1 MELYNSV
8 GMYPGL
14 QVPTAEVLG
23 LGVKLHTVEDYI
35 REKLLPY
42 LLGQTFASQHGMK
55 LIVMSLVHLASS
67 NLGFHAR
74 GGVDAVKRLRLA
86 SATLSS
92 MRP

>member
-1 MELYNSV
+1 MMELYNSV

-42 LLGQTFASQHGMK
+42 LGLK
-55 LIVMSLVHLASS
+55 PCI
-67 NLGFHAR
+67 
-74 GGVDAVKRLRLA
+74 
-86 SATLSS
+86 
-92 MRP
+92 